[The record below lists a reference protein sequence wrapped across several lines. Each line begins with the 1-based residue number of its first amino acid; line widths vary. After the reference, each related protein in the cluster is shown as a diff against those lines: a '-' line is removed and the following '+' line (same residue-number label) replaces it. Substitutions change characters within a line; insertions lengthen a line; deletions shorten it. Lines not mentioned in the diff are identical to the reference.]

1 MSSFG
6 DNFNRNANENLNYDD
21 FAFYTFASTFLIV
34 FAIPLGISLLVQLF
48 SSSSPLD
55 TSKLNCSCKNCQAK
69 YDSISRKRTRS
80 KFGFSFF
87 LKLVILI
94 GLAFLITQSL
104 KQIEENSHKMKTFNP
119 YEELEVPETATPE
132 EIKKAYKIMARK
144 WHPDKN
150 KQIEAKAKFILI
162 NKAYEVFL

>member
-1 MSSFG
+1 
-6 DNFNRNANENLNYDD
+6 
-21 FAFYTFASTFLIV
+21 
-34 FAIPLGISLLVQLF
+34 
-48 SSSSPLD
+48 
-55 TSKLNCSCKNCQAK
+55 
-69 YDSISRKRTRS
+69 
-80 KFGFSFF
+80 
-87 LKLVILI
+87 VILI